1 MAKIQQK
8 THEKNIPTFRDS
20 ELNIMQLAEL
30 VGVSRASLYQLE
42 KAKVIEGR
50 PVLAGATSKKV
61 YSWDTIETLAR
72 HFSDKI
78 TRPSERK
85 IKVFANLKGG
95 VGKSSIS
102 SQFAM
107 RASAAGIKTLL
118 IDLDPQA
125 HASLALGYDNLNDDS
140 LTMLNC
146 LVGKDKVPI
155 EEIIQQVTPLLS
167 IVPASLSLSA
177 IEVKLQQDY
186 KGAEKLKRV
195 LSEIRDQWDLIVVDT
210 NPSASL
216 LNVNALLAA
225 EEICVVSATD
235 FLSVSG
241 LRQLFSILKDLQEDF
256 DEFSPAIRIIPNLF
270 DVREAMCQEALG
282 VLRQNYSRFLTN
294 TVVRK
299 NVDLKEAQKSGQ
311 AVWLYNKRSSAAE
324 DIISLTVELVR
335 EDGEVGV

>member
-1 MAKIQQK
+1 MSKSLQK
-8 THEKNIPTFRDS
+8 ASDRNLPCFRDS

-50 PVLAGATSKKV
+50 PVRAGATSKKV
-61 YSWDTIETLAR
+61 YSWDTLEKLAN

-78 TRPSERK
+78 IRPRERK

-107 RASAAGIKTLL
+107 RASAAGIKTLM

-125 HASLALGYDNLNDDS
+125 PASLDLGYDNLHDDS
-140 LTMLNC
+140 PTMLNC
-146 LVGKDKVPI
+146 LVGKDKVSI
-155 EEIIQQVTPLLS
+155 EDIIQPVTPLLS

-195 LSEIRDQWDLIVVDT
+195 LSEIRDQWGLIIVDT

-256 DEFSPAIRIIPNLF
+256 DDFGPAVRVIPNLF

-282 VLRQNYSRFLTN
+282 VLRQNYNQFLTN

-299 NVDLKEAQKSGQ
+299 NVDLKEAQKLGQ

-324 DIISLTVELVR
+324 DIASLTRELVI
-335 EDGEVGV
+335 EDSGVGV